1 MGWLDWLF
9 PRRCVGCD
17 GVAPG
22 VCDGCLARAPLAPPE
37 IPPAGLDAWF
47 VPFVYDGVV
56 RAAVARVKY
65 RNERTCV
72 DRLAELCA
80 AAVPVGADVAVT
92 WLPTTA
98 SRRRRRGFDHA
109 ELLARA
115 VARRRG
121 VHSRRLLE
129 RVDHQPQTGRTR
141 ADRLDGPRFRA
152 VGRPAPHVVLVDDVV
167 TTGTSL
173 RNAAATLRR
182 QGCKTV
188 IGVAV
193 ARTLLKPPSNG
204 SENAIGRGVA
214 RTTIEPG
221 AARHEDHRPRPR
233 RT

>member
-9 PRRCVGCD
+9 PGRCVGCD
-17 GVAPG
+17 RVAPG
-22 VCDGCLARAPLAPPE
+22 VCDDCLAVAAVAPPE
-37 IPPAGLDAWF
+37 TPPPGLDDWF
-47 VPFVYDGVV
+47 VPFVYDGVI

-72 DRLAELCA
+72 DRLAEQCA
-80 AAVPVGADVAVT
+80 VAVPVGTDVEVT

-98 SRRRRRGFDHA
+98 SRCRERGFDHA

-115 VARRRG
+115 VARRRR
-121 VHSRRLLE
+121 VRSRRLLE
-129 RVDHQPQTGRTR
+129 RVDDQPQTGRTR
-141 ADRLDGPRFRA
+141 SERLDGPRFRA
-152 VGRPAPHVVLVDDVV
+152 VGRPARHVVVVDDVV

-173 RNAAATLRR
+173 RNAAVALLR

-188 IGVAV
+188 IGIAV
-193 ARTLLKPPSNG
+193 ARTLLKQAPNG

-214 RTTIEPG
+214 HTNIEPG
-221 AARHEDHRPRPR
+221 AARHEDHRFRLR

>member
-9 PRRCVGCD
+9 PGRCAGCD

-22 VCDGCLARAPLAPPE
+22 LCDGCLARAPLAPPE
-37 IPPAGLDAWF
+37 PPPPGFDDWF
-47 VPFVYDGVV
+47 VPFAYAGVV

-65 RNERTCV
+65 RNERGCV
-72 DRLAELCA
+72 RRLADLCA
-80 AAVPVGADVAVT
+80 AAVPVGADVVVT

-98 SRRRRRGFDHA
+98 SRRRQRGFDHA

-121 VHSRRLLE
+121 VRSRRLLE
-129 RVDHQPQTGRTR
+129 RVDDQPQTGRTR
-141 ADRLDGPRFRA
+141 AERLDGPRFRA
-152 VGRPAPHVVLVDDVV
+152 VGRPATDVVLVDDVV

-173 RNAAATLRR
+173 RNAAATLRW

-193 ARTLLKPPSNG
+193 ARTLLKRPSKG

-221 AARHEDHRPRPR
+221 AVRHEDHRLRLR
-233 RT
+233 RI